1 MTATGWELLSNLFL
15 CVYWNRTKCDIPAV
29 FSVLQTEECVG
40 GELGTGLEGG
50 GDIHEEVEIGAGL
63 YGVDGRDCWGIIG
76 GVRVEEVGTAYCRGH
91 YSRT

>member
-50 GDIHEEVEIGAGL
+50 GDIHEEVEADAGL
-63 YGVDGRDCWGIIG
+63 YGVDSCDCWGIIG